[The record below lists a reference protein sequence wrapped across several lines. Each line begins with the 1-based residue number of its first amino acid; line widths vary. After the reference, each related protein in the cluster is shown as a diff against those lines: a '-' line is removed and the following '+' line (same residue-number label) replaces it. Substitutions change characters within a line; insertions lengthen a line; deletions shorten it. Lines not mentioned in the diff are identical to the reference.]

1 MDHRL
6 LDYEQEFLNSYALL
20 KSGCT
25 TLRTEERTG
34 AERRREI
41 SRCVKYLQQAESA
54 LRQFELEVRMPPA
67 DGFANEEYS
76 LKSRADNY
84 RKELREAAQE
94 FRDIRV
100 QIERL
105 MLLVDDG
112 VTVTGASS
120 QQRMR
125 LLTATESAHKG
136 VQVLDGSRVLALET
150 EVLGANIMTELRGQR
165 ETLERTSANMGRV
178 HDGLREATATIQRI
192 VRAAL
197 QRKVF
202 IYGLVI
208 LMLLTLTFISVRKV
222 LPSQF
227 FHSKDIDNSE
237 PSSLR
242 VQGKGAPD
250 TGAGPTFTASASSIS
265 PLLAGHHGIE
275 REDDPRSR
283 GGG

>member
-165 ETLERTSANMGRV
+165 ETLERTSAN
-178 HDGLREATATIQRI
+178 